1 MTDAPTAIEEI
12 TALEILDSRGNPT
25 IEATVRL
32 RGGARG
38 TARVPSGASTGI
50 HEAVEL
56 RDDDRD
62 RFRGKGVRRAVGNV
76 TGVIAPVL
84 RGADAADQPGIDRRL
99 CELDGTPNKARL
111 GANAI
116 LAVSLATAHASAA
129 AGGLP
134 LYRALGGA
142 GAAVLPVPLLNVL
155 NGGAHARSNIDF
167 QEFMLAPLGFDSF
180 AEALRAGSEC
190 FHALQSLLGEQRLS
204 TGQGDEGGFAPD
216 LDTNEVAVRLLLD
229 AIERAGYSTTQV
241 QIALDPAASE
251 LYHDGRY
258 ELRGEGRTLDSAGMV
273 ELWEGWC
280 DRYPIVSLEDGLAED
295 DWDGWHMLTER
306 LGDRVQLVG
315 DDLFVTNTDRLRL
328 GFERGA
334 ANAVLVKLNQIGTL
348 TETLEA
354 IALAGEHG
362 YASVISHRSGETVD
376 TTIADL
382 AVAVNAGQIKAGAP
396 SRGERVA
403 KYNRLLSVEAE
414 LGVGGRFAGLSAF
427 PRAAQSVEP

>member
-1 MTDAPTAIEEI
+1 
-12 TALEILDSRGNPT
+12 
-25 IEATVRL
+25 
-32 RGGARG
+32 
-38 TARVPSGASTGI
+38 
-50 HEAVEL
+50 
-56 RDDDRD
+56 
-62 RFRGKGVRRAVGNV
+62 
-76 TGVIAPVL
+76 
-84 RGADAADQPGIDRRL
+84 
-99 CELDGTPNKARL
+99 
-111 GANAI
+111 
-116 LAVSLATAHASAA
+116 
-129 AGGLP
+129 LP
-134 LYRALGGA
+134 LYRALGG
-142 GAAVLPVPLLNVL
+142 GDAAVLPVPLLNVL
-155 NGGAHARSNIDF
+155 NGGAHARSNVDF
-167 QEFMLAPLGFDSF
+167 QEFMLAPLGFGSF

-190 FHALQSLLGEQRLS
+190 FHALQSLLAERRLS

-216 LDTNEVAVRLLLD
+216 LDTNEVAVRLLLE
-229 AIERAGYSTTQV
+229 AIDRAGYSTAQV

-315 DDLFVTNTDRLRL
+315 DDLFVTNTNRLRL

-354 IALAGEHG
+354 ITLAGEHG

-376 TTIADL
+376 TTIAEL

-403 KYNRLLSVEAE
+403 KYNRLLSIEAE
-414 LGVGGRFAGLSAF
+414 LGAGGRFAGTSAF
-427 PRAAQSVEP
+427 PRATRRDGGRRPASTSASAL